1 MECRVGSDLGTE
13 FRSIPGEIFRRT
25 GCLERVNFW
34 RLERQMEAGGRIRP
48 GQSFVSLVGKASF

>member
-1 MECRVGSDLGTE
+1 MIWGQNLGQYQGK
-13 FRSIPGEIFRRT
+13 FSGGM